1 MYERPKR
8 IGKDAMTQEELD
20 EMEWFATILNSRLEE
35 VTDKYDDIDDRLKS
49 FEDERVRNICRLV
62 DKIQEEYNELYDKLT
77 DLSEAVDEFT
87 KAIGRIKEESAI

>member
-1 MYERPKR
+1 
-8 IGKDAMTQEELD
+8 MTQEELD

>member
-1 MYERPKR
+1 
-8 IGKDAMTQEELD
+8 MTREELD

-35 VTDKYDDIDDRLKS
+35 VTDKYDDIDDRLKYL
-49 FEDERVRNICRLV
+49 EDETVKNVHRVI

-87 KAIGRIKEESAI
+87 KAIGRIKEEAQL